1 MSGKKLYQ
9 ALNQV
14 DDRYLSMAEDF
25 RKESDE
31 MKFTFKRKTLT
42 GLLAAVI
49 CVSMLAVT
57 AMANGWIP
65 GIFQE
70 LKEENPWDAELFEAA
85 AQANTE
91 IVPLIVEIPKM
102 DASKF
107 VLLEKYFDGETIL
120 MGYDLDVM
128 IPEPVAGFQPD
139 KALMRSIKRAGS
151 NIRAPRAA
159 EDGDLR
165 EKAEKY
171 HLSASTYAVA
181 EMMKENLPAEEYEK
195 AWQLLEAQGWVC
207 MVLQEAW
214 IGDHIL
220 LNGQEHYDPETNPDA
235 LRADYKTEYGDCIRL
250 EVLPETVRNQ
260 EAVTITM
267 RVMTGVQYWYMDLE
281 GNGRVYYDSGE
292 TEEISFTLNRED
304 AQ

>member
-57 AMANGWIP
+57 AMANSWIP

-139 KALMRSIKRAGS
+139 KALMRSIKRAGI

-260 EAVTITM
+260 ETVTITM